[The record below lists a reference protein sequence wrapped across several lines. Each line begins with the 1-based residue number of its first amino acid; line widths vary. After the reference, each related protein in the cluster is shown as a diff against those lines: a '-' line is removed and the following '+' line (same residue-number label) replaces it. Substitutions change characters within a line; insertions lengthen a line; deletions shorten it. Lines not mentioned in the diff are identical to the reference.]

1 MEDDD
6 YNATFLMALS
16 SPSPL
21 MSPVKIIER
30 EIFDRIFF
38 ASRKISIGTAKRF
51 SGLLEPVSGCAGA
64 HR

>member
-1 MEDDD
+1 MTTIT
-6 YNATFLMALS
+6 NGPLLPHLS
-16 SPSPL
+16 LPPL